1 MPNGDNNVNNDQF
14 GHYIAG
20 LIEGDGSI
28 KVPDQLRSEKG
39 KLLTAS
45 VNIVFVYKDLQ
56 LEKVMAEN
64 LQGTINK
71 AHGDYYV
78 L

>member
-28 KVPDQLRSEKG
+28 KVPDQLRSEK
-39 KLLTAS
+39 
-45 VNIVFVYKDLQ
+45 VNYLQ
-56 LEKVMAEN
+56 L
-64 LQGTINK
+64 Q
-71 AHGDYYV
+71 
-78 L
+78 